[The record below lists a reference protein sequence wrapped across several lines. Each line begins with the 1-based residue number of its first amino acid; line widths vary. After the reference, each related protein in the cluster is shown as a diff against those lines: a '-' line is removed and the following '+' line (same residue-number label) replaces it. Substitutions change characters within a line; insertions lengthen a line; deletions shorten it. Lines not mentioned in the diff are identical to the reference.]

1 MAQSRID
8 FKIECTMSVGITMKG
23 ACRMAGTYFGI
34 HNHTAMGSNNRFLDS
49 INEVA
54 EIIEAAHEKGL
65 AGISLSDHQSLSSH
79 VQAEKY
85 LKAHQ
90 DELGDFKVAYG
101 DEIYLVDRKTD
112 EQARENKEAVPFY
125 HFLLT
130 AKNEYG
136 YQFLRQLTTQAWMD
150 SFFAKGMRRLPTYWD
165 WLEAN
170 LPAYRGDII
179 ASTACL
185 GSELSQTILH
195 GSKSQ
200 AQKLVERLAN
210 LFGAKNLY
218 FEIMPAK
225 TPEQITVD
233 RALVDLSLQT
243 GIKYLISTDAHYI
256 DLRDQNSHETF
267 LKSENQGRDVKSFY
281 SYAYLFSLADLKKY
295 LPEDVVTTGTAN
307 SLELLKQ
314 IESYSLKHTQEIPTT
329 PLPDFQVVRD
339 TEFSVDLKKYPAIKY
354 FFTSTATA
362 DQYFLRLLVD
372 AMESKKQPLDQ
383 IHLQRINDELNAIK
397 AVSEYLGAPLAQY
410 FLTMRRLLQI
420 VWGTS
425 SLVGPGRGSVGCF
438 YTAYLLDIT
447 QVDPIKYELPY
458 WRFLSAERADDLPDV
473 DTDTEGA
480 KRADIIEAFKE
491 YFGSD
496 HVLNFCTFNT
506 QAPASTVLT
515 ACRGLGVDLRESR
528 NIVNLLPKERMVAW
542 PIKDAIYG
550 NKEKG
555 RRSSQDFIMEIEK
568 IPHLKETMLQIE
580 GSVRGISQHA
590 SGILITN
597 EPYTKHN
604 AMMKTQSGLEVTQYD
619 AADSAYQGG
628 LKYDILTLNALDRIH
643 EAMRLLL
650 RDHKIKWQG
659 DLKSTY
665 DKYFAVDR
673 LEMDASEMYDMLFN
687 GDVIN
692 AFEFSSLTG
701 RRTLLK
707 MNARTFD
714 QLVAANALMRLTVA
728 EGEQPIDR
736 YLRYR
741 KDLSKWDA
749 DMKNYGLQP
758 AEISLMKQHLQKFYG
773 VCYSQETLMA
783 LTMDPQITGFNLLE
797 ANHLRKSIAKKN
809 QELYQQE
816 KKHFYAKGHEL
827 GTSSSLLNYVWDTCA
842 EPAKY
847 YSFNLA
853 HGTTYTL
860 VLMVEMNIAYRFGP
874 VYWKTACL
882 SVNSGIYG
890 EVFTGADYAKV
901 SHAIGQ
907 IPGTVMNPDINRSD
921 YGFLPDSENK
931 KILFGLYPIVGI
943 GKDDA
948 RTIIEHR
955 PYSSLEDFLEKTELA
970 PKKTV
975 TLIKAGCFDS
985 LNEDR
990 RKVMEELVRKITPQ
1004 KKKLTTVQVPK
1015 IAADI
1020 PEKYQKEVEL
1030 VLFRNKI
1037 TGRNKVP
1044 MNEELQQEFFD
1055 KYEKDYSADSNA
1067 GWQMNDG
1074 QLSID
1079 VKQFDKWYNKKIKNL
1094 KSWLKTPEA
1103 TKIETRQNM
1112 RKFWKENCLGNDA
1125 SWEME
1130 ALSFYVK
1137 RHELD
1142 YTTIPALYQTVDF
1155 NQLGDEPTPIGWA
1168 SGKGSPRPE
1177 YQRNVIAGTVIDKD
1191 PRKNMIFLLTK
1202 TGIVNVRLGK
1212 YNYRN
1217 YDKRTKESQ
1226 SWFERGT
1233 KLLVVGYRK
1242 NGDYYAS
1249 ATKSKYKAPLMKIQG
1264 YGEKAWVKEK

>member
-1 MAQSRID
+1 M
-8 FKIECTMSVGITMKG
+8 KKCTILVVTAVKG
-23 ACRMAGTYFGI
+23 AHMMVGTYFGI

-49 INEVA
+49 INEVG
-54 EIIEAAHEKGL
+54 EIIEAAHDKGL

-85 LKAHQ
+85 LAAHQ
-90 DELGDFKVAYG
+90 DKLGNFKVAYG
-101 DEIYLVDRKTD
+101 DEIYLVDRQAVD
-112 EQARENKEAVPFY
+112 QARENKATVPFY

-130 AKNEYG
+130 AKNEHG
-136 YQFLRQLTTQAWMD
+136 YQFLRRLTTQAWKD

-170 LPAYRGDII
+170 LPDYRGDII

-185 GSELSQTILH
+185 GSELSQTILN
-195 GSKSQ
+195 GSKGQVQ
-200 AQKLVERLAN
+200 ALVKRLSD
-210 LFGAKNLY
+210 LFGVENLY

-225 TPEQITVD
+225 TPEQITVNQ
-233 RALVDLSLQT
+233 ALVKLSTQT
-243 GIKYLISTDAHYI
+243 QIKYLISTDAHYV

-267 LKSENQGRDVKSFY
+267 LKSENRERDVKDFY
-281 SYAYLFSLADLKKY
+281 SYAYLFSLEDLKKY
-295 LPEDVVTTGTAN
+295 LPEDVINVGTAN
-307 SLELLKQ
+307 SLELLAE
-314 IESYSLKHTQEIPTT
+314 IDTYSLKHTQEIPATL
-329 PLPDFQVVRD
+329 LPDFQTVALD
-339 TEFSVDLKKYPAIKY
+339 EFGVNVEQYPAIKY
-354 FFTSTATA
+354 FADSDDAA

-372 AMESKKQPLDQ
+372 ALQAKNQPRDEV
-383 IHLQRINDELNAIK
+383 HLRRIDEELNAIK
-397 AVSEYLGAPLAQY
+397 AVSEYLGAPLSQY

-420 VWGTS
+420 VWDTG

-458 WRFLSAERADDLPDV
+458 WRFLSAERSNDLPDV

-480 KRADIIEAFKE
+480 KRADIIEAFKN
-491 YFGSD
+491 YFGND

-555 RRSSQDFIMEIEK
+555 RHPAQDFIMAIEK
-568 IPHLKETMLQIE
+568 VPHLKETMLQIE

-590 SGILITN
+590 SGVLITN
-597 EPYTKHN
+597 EPYTEHN
-604 AMMKTQSGLEVTQYD
+604 AMMKTQSGLEITQYD
-619 AADSAYQGG
+619 ADDSAYQGG

-650 RDHKIKWQG
+650 RDHKIEWQG

-665 DKYFAVDR
+665 DKYFAVDK
-673 LEMDASEMYDMLFN
+673 LEMDAPEMYDMLFN

-707 MNARTFD
+707 MNARSFD

-728 EGEQPIDR
+728 EGEQPLDR

-741 KDLSKWDA
+741 DDISQWDA
-749 DMKNYGLQP
+749 DMQAYGLQP
-758 AEISLMKQHLQKFYG
+758 DESDLMKRHLQKFYE

-783 LTMDPQITGFNLLE
+783 LTMDPKITGFSLLE
-797 ANHLRKSIAKKN
+797 ANRLRKSIAKKN

-816 KKHFYAKGHEL
+816 KEHFYAKGHEL
-827 GTSSSLLNYVWDTCA
+827 GTSEALLKYVWDTCA

-860 VLMVEMNIAYRFGP
+860 VLMVEMNIAYRFGT

-890 EVFTGADYAKV
+890 DVFTGADYAKV
-901 SHAIGQ
+901 SRAIGQ

-921 YGFLPDSENK
+921 YGFLPNGENG

-943 GKDDA
+943 GKDDTQ
-948 RTIIEHR
+948 TIIENR
-955 PYSSLEDFLEKTELA
+955 PYGSLDEFLKKTDMTA
-970 PKKTV
+970 KKTV
-975 TLIKAGCFDS
+975 ILIKAGCFDS
-985 LNEDR
+985 LNENR
-990 RKVMEELVRKITPQ
+990 RKVMEELVRKVTPQ
-1004 KKKLTTVQVPK
+1004 KKKLTTVQIPK
-1015 IAADI
+1015 IAENI
-1020 PEKYQKEVEL
+1020 PEKYKEEVDL
-1030 VLFRNKI
+1030 VFFRNKI

-1044 MNEELQQEFFD
+1044 MNEVLQQQFFD
-1055 KYEKDYSADSNA
+1055 KYAKNYSADSTD

-1074 QLSID
+1074 RLKID
-1079 VKQFDKWYNKKIKNL
+1079 VKQFDKWYNKQIKDL
-1094 KSWLKTPEA
+1094 KAWLKTTEA
-1103 TKIETRQNM
+1103 TEIESRQNM
-1112 RKFWKENCLGNDA
+1112 REFWKENCLGNDA

-1142 YTTIPALYQTVDF
+1142 YTTIPELYHAVDF
-1155 NQLGDEPTPIGWA
+1155 TQLSDEPKTIGWA

-1191 PRKNMIFLLTK
+1191 PRKNMIFLLTR

-1212 YNYRN
+1212 YNYRK
-1217 YDKRTKESQ
+1217 YDKRTKESP
-1226 SWFERGT
+1226 SWFERGS
-1233 KLLVVGYRK
+1233 KLLVVGYRR

-1264 YGEKAWVKEK
+1264 YGEKARVKEK